1 MSPVSPIPHRFGRR
15 PYRSVVVHGGPGAPG
30 SLAPVARVLGRS
42 VGVLEPWQTAR
53 SVDGQ
58 VEELARVVRRWATPP
73 VTVIGHSWGAWL
85 SILLTVRHPTLVGR
99 LVLVG
104 AAPFRAR
111 DADAVRDRRRKRLS
125 PNERSEYETL
135 GRRLSDPHARVSA
148 SAMRRLG
155 TLTERVDSFAP
166 VSHRRVGPP
175 PDPALFRKVWRE
187 AEELRRRGDLLRAL
201 RHLRVPVLVLH
212 GRYDPHPVRGV
223 VKPLRDA
230 GADLRV
236 VVLERCG
243 HEPWWER
250 YARNR
255 FFDRLRREVVQ
266 PP

>member
-1 MSPVSPIPHRFGRR
+1 M
-15 PYRSVVVHGGPGAPG
+15 
-30 SLAPVARVLGRS
+30 
-42 VGVLEPWQTAR
+42 
-53 SVDGQ
+53 
-58 VEELARVVRRWATPP
+58 
-73 VTVIGHSWGAWL
+73 
-85 SILLTVRHPTLVGR
+85 
-99 LVLVG
+99 
-104 AAPFRAR
+104 
-111 DADAVRDRRRKRLS
+111 
-125 PNERSEYETL
+125 
-135 GRRLSDPHARVSA
+135 
-148 SAMRRLG
+148 
-155 TLTERVDSFAP
+155 
-166 VSHRRVGPP
+166 
-175 PDPALFRKVWRE
+175 FRKVWRE